1 MTANSTLYI
10 VLMTKLIVVFRNF
23 ANAPKSRRD
32 ERRTCLKNV
41 LVNPIPTVQIFVRCW
56 WKCDKG
62 ILT

>member
-1 MTANSTLYI
+1 
-10 VLMTKLIVVFRNF
+10 MTKLIVVFRNF